1 LFLLLFVFR
10 SLLPGLQRLLDVL
23 GRFVGFA
30 LRIDGSL
37 CFMGFGRFYPC
48 FVLTGKLKIGLS
60 GIFVER
66 DITLIR
72 LVFFIFQ
79 FNVYGLS
86 GFELVVLLIIQFF
99 APESSWSFLRL
110 ALLIALL
117 GILLVRLR
125 LLIVVASV
133 KQELNISFVRIELYV
148 AENSVPFEEIIPSK

>member
-1 LFLLLFVFR
+1 LQACCPVVPAAFHFSVFAAR
-10 SLLPGLQRLLDVL
+10 TSKALDIL

-37 CFMGFGRFYPC
+37 RFMGFGRFYPC

-60 GIFVER
+60 GIFVES

-99 APESSWSFLRL
+99 APESF
-110 ALLIALL
+110 
-117 GILLVRLR
+117 G
-125 LLIVVASV
+125 ASCGW
-133 KQELNISFVRIELYV
+133 LC
-148 AENSVPFEEIIPSK
+148 